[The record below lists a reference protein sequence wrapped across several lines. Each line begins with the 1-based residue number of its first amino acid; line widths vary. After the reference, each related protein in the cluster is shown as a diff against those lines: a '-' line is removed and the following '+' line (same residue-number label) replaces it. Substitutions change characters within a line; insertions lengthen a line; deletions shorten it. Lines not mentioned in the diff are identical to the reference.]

1 MIMILV
7 PIGLIASVATK
18 AALDPEITPYA
29 VHFVPLMITVAVF
42 HALLLGGAA
51 ATLMAPFKRPV
62 LNRAMI
68 YTLIGYGMM
77 GAALT
82 YAVT

>member
-1 MIMILV
+1 
-7 PIGLIASVATK
+7 
-18 AALDPEITPYA
+18 
-29 VHFVPLMITVAVF
+29 
-42 HALLLGGAA
+42 
-51 ATLMAPFKRPV
+51 V